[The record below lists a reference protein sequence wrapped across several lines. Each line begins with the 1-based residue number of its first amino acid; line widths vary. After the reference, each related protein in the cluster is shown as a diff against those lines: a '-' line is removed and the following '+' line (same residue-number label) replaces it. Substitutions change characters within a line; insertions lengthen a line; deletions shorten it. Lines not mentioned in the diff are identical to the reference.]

1 MSNNSKHIDEIGY
14 RGAALAHGANY
25 NAQKDYEQNQNKNAK
40 IKMGKSENITLPA
53 LSKAIN
59 DNFPSLILEFVEHN
73 DETNRS
79 YPVDMTFIEVKYLN
93 NERVVLKGKL
103 KVSLKEFGVG
113 TIEYQFNTQKFYRVS
128 YSDKTTRSRKI
139 HSLIPHNKKDLNQL
153 LSFISKYMYSQED
166 YQHNIDIN
174 GSKSSKAHESMTC
187 IEKLLCLQTKIP
199 SSR

>member
-79 YPVDMTFIEVKYLN
+79 YPVDMTFI
-93 NERVVLKGKL
+93 LKGKL

-187 IEKLLCLQTKIP
+187 IEKK
-199 SSR
+199 

>member
-40 IKMGKSENITLPA
+40 TKMGKSENITLLA

-93 NERVVLKGKL
+93 NERVVLNPK
-103 KVSLKEFGVG
+103 
-113 TIEYQFNTQKFYRVS
+113 
-128 YSDKTTRSRKI
+128 SRI
-139 HSLIPHNKKDLNQL
+139 
-153 LSFISKYMYSQED
+153 
-166 YQHNIDIN
+166 
-174 GSKSSKAHESMTC
+174 
-187 IEKLLCLQTKIP
+187 
-199 SSR
+199 

>member
-25 NAQKDYEQNQNKNAK
+25 NAQKEYEQNQNKNAK
-40 IKMGKSENITLPA
+40 TKMGKSENITLPA

-103 KVSLKEFGVG
+103 KVSLKEFGIG

-139 HSLIPHNKKDLNQL
+139 HSLIPHNKEELNQL

-166 YQHNIDIN
+166 YQHNIDTN
-174 GSKSSKAHESMTC
+174 GPTISKAHESMTYV
-187 IEKLLCLQTKIP
+187 EKK
-199 SSR
+199 